1 VRLLISVSGR
11 PAPQGSKRGG
21 SAPGTMIEQSVYLP
35 AWRRAVMLGA
45 LEAYREAGITPDQL
59 PIFPRSQGVAFE
71 VITFRVI
78 RGEQCG
84 AAGSDLPAGAPDID
98 KLLRST
104 LDALGG
110 ANKGEKNA
118 RLFADDSQVL
128 GIRCLQK
135 VWATEANGLGPGAT
149 IIVTDGRD

>member
-1 VRLLISVSGR
+1 MRLVISVSGR

-35 AWRRAVMLGA
+35 AWRQAVKTA
-45 LEAYREAGITPDQL
+45 AWRAYREAGIRPDQL
-59 PIFPRSQGVAFE
+59 PLFPLPQGVAFE

-110 ANKGEKNA
+110 GRKETA
-118 RLFADDSQVL
+118 RLFQDDSQVL

-135 VWATEANGLGPGAT
+135 VWATDANGLGPGAT
-149 IIVTDGRD
+149 LIVTDGRD